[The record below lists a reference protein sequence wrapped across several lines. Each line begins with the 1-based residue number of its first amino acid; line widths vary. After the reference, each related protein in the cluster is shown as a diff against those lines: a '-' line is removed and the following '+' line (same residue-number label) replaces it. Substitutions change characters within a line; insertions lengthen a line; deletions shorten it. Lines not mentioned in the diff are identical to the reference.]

1 MVSVN
6 LNINIYINKLNWKYY
21 CILLYIYIECTNHQ
35 ILDRL
40 GDEWLAVKACTLP
53 CLPATVNKVY
63 TFVSLKISITV
74 KAKTK
79 GISSPFYCYY
89 AGQDPLRARKVSR
102 KKILF
107 FIFTA
112 HLFFKGM
119 K

>member
-1 MVSVN
+1 
-6 LNINIYINKLNWKYY
+6 
-21 CILLYIYIECTNHQ
+21 
-35 ILDRL
+35 LDI

-53 CLPATVNKVY
+53 CLPATVNRVY